1 MQNKILI
8 ANRGEIALR
17 IIRACKE
24 LGIGCVAVYAK
35 GDENSLHV
43 KFADEAV
50 CIGPAPAAES
60 YLNMN
65 NLISAAVASGCNAIH
80 PGYGFLAENDKFAT
94 IVERCNLKFI
104 GPGSEVMA
112 RLGNKS
118 EARKL
123 AKDLGIPVVEGSD
136 GPVEDAESAA
146 TIAARIGYPVLIK
159 AVSGG
164 GGKGISII
172 KSEEELFRLF
182 ELTRHEAVVNFGNSQ
197 VYIEKYIENPRHIEV
212 QVIADAYGNTVHLGE
227 RDCSVQRR
235 NQKIIEESPSPFVG
249 DDLRAKLGDSAVKLA
264 RAVGY
269 QSAGTVEF
277 LVDGEGNYYFI
288 ETNARIQVEHP
299 VTEAVTG
306 IDLVKEQIRIAYRS
320 ELSFR
325 QKEIKMSGHAL
336 ECRLNAE
343 DPNLNFRPSPG
354 LIRNVVLPGG
364 PGVRLDTHIYN
375 NYEVPPHYDSLLAK
389 VITFAPTRKETIRK
403 MRVAL
408 EQMIIDGVKTNI
420 ELLYLIMH
428 NTNFVR
434 GVYDTGFLREF
445 LETIKGDY

>member
-24 LGIGCVAVYAK
+24 LGIGCVAIYSNS
-35 GDENSLHV
+35 DENSLHV
-43 KFADEAV
+43 KFADEAICV
-50 CIGPAPAAES
+50 GPAHASES

-65 NLISAAVASGCNAIH
+65 NIISAAVSTGCNAIH

-94 IVERCNLKFI
+94 IVEKCNLKFI
-104 GPGSEVMA
+104 GPTSDAMA
-112 RLGNKS
+112 KLGNKS
-118 EARKL
+118 MARRI
-123 AKDLGIPVVEGSD
+123 AKEVDIPIVEGSD
-136 GPVEDAESAA
+136 GPVEDLAA
-146 TIAARIGYPVLIK
+146 AITVAKHIGYPILIK

-172 KSEEELFRLF
+172 KNEEELVRLF
-182 ELTRHEAVVNFGNSQ
+182 DLTRHEAEANFGNSQ

-212 QVIADAYGNTVHLGE
+212 QIIADAYGNMVHLGE
-227 RDCSVQRR
+227 RDCSIQRR
-235 NQKIIEESPSPFVG
+235 NQKMIEEAPSPFVNEK
-249 DDLRAKLGDSAVKLA
+249 LRGMLGAAAVRLA

-269 QSAGTVEF
+269 QNIGTVEF
-277 LVDGEGNYYFI
+277 LVDKDGNYYFM
-288 ETNARIQVEHP
+288 EVNARIQVEHP
-299 VTEAVTG
+299 VTEMVTG
-306 IDLVKEQIRIAYRS
+306 VDLVKEQIRIAYRS
-320 ELSFR
+320 ELPFR
-325 QKEIKMSGHAL
+325 QEDVNLSGHAL

-343 DPNLNFRPSPG
+343 DPSLNFRPAPG

-375 NYEVPPHYDSLLAK
+375 NYEVPPYYDSLLVK
-389 VITFAPTRKETIRK
+389 LITYAPTRKETIRK

-408 EQMIIDGVKTNI
+408 EQLIVDGVKTNI
-420 ELLYLIMH
+420 EILYLIMH

-434 GVYDTGFLREF
+434 GVYDTGFVRDF
-445 LETIKGDY
+445 LETIKGE